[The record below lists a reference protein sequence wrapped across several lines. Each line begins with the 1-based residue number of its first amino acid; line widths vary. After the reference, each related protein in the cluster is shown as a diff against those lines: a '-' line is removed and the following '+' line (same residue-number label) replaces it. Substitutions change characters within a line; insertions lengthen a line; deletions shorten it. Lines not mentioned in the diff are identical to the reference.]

1 MAWYGILYL
10 NQGNTLA
17 PTTLSW
23 FPWGACLYRYKR
35 RAHFYGRNGT
45 ETLLCDVSVVFV
57 TSLLRFCVS
66 VSFLGKVLDRNKN
79 LILPGKWPRISP
91 AVRRVLFASFF
102 FFSFLFFCPIA
113 GFHLGKLKNV
123 GTGSFLVQVSEI

>member
-17 PTTLSW
+17 PTILSW

-66 VSFLGKVLDRNKN
+66 VSFLGKVLDLNKN
-79 LILPGKWPRISP
+79 HILPGKWPRISP
-91 AVRRVLFASFF
+91 AVRRVLFACIFF
-102 FFSFLFFCPIA
+102 LFLFFCPIA

-123 GTGSFLVQVSEI
+123 GTGSFLVPVSEI